1 MLHVQF
7 LFRFHG
13 ADCGEPLSHQFSN
26 SYPWIF
32 HDFGSNPSR
41 ATPWQERDMFSAA
54 FKNSLTERRH
64 AVRVAA
70 GVEQME
76 LSEGRDA
83 WLSMP
88 VGWRC
93 CELSGSLG

>member
-1 MLHVQF
+1 
-7 LFRFHG
+7 
-13 ADCGEPLSHQFSN
+13 
-26 SYPWIF
+26 
-32 HDFGSNPSR
+32 
-41 ATPWQERDMFSAA
+41 MFSAA

-83 WLSMP
+83 WQVGHGHGDP
-88 VGWRC
+88 VG
-93 CELSGSLG
+93 LVSLVLGC

>member
-1 MLHVQF
+1 
-7 LFRFHG
+7 
-13 ADCGEPLSHQFSN
+13 
-26 SYPWIF
+26 
-32 HDFGSNPSR
+32 
-41 ATPWQERDMFSAA
+41 MFSAA

-83 WLSMP
+83 WLS
-88 VGWRC
+88 VRC
-93 CELSGSLG
+93 QWAGDAVSSLEVWVK

>member
-1 MLHVQF
+1 
-7 LFRFHG
+7 
-13 ADCGEPLSHQFSN
+13 
-26 SYPWIF
+26 
-32 HDFGSNPSR
+32 
-41 ATPWQERDMFSAA
+41 MFSAA

-83 WLSMP
+83 WLSLSVRCQWAGDAVSSLEVWVKMDLKIWDI
-88 VGWRC
+88 VGQ
-93 CELSGSLG
+93 